1 MSALG
6 WFPFRGLFRGRAPGG
21 EPDAEEPQPVRRVRW
36 VARVL
41 AVWALVLLGRL
52 VELQLLRHDD
62 FRRLALSQQQK
73 VIEIEAPR
81 GMILDRNLKPLAMSL
96 PVDSVCVNPQKIPD
110 VTVAADILSSVL
122 SIDRDELQTR
132 LLAAKQ
138 MQRGF
143 LWIKRKITPE
153 ESARLRSFNLQYVE
167 FRQESHRFYPKG
179 KLAAQVVG
187 AVGMLD
193 REERGVVGLEAYFED
208 ELEGR
213 PGVIRLI
220 TDSKQRGLDSY
231 VSSEP
236 APGQDVVCT
245 IDERIQFV
253 AERELARAVVEN
265 HCKTGSVV
273 VLDPKNGDVLAMASY
288 PTFDP
293 NERLKKGEDLAPR
306 LNLAI
311 SAPFEPGSVFKV
323 ITLAAALERT
333 SLRPDSMIYC
343 GNGVIN
349 LFGRTIHDHDPYG
362 WLSMTDVLARSSN
375 VGAIQVGLKVG
386 EQTLYEYVRKFGF
399 GSPTG
404 IELPAES
411 SGMVRRLKA
420 WSKSSIGSV
429 AMGHE
434 ISATTLQLAQA
445 CAIVANGGVLVRPR
459 IVLRCGRS
467 GARFQS
473 ARQDKPQVVLTPE
486 NAVKLQAMMEEV
498 VKSGTGKKAQL
509 DGYRAAGK
517 TGSAQIFDF
526 DAHAYTHRYN
536 ASFMGFAPVTNPA
549 VVVVVTLNGASQ
561 YGGAVAAPVFR
572 EVASAA
578 LRILD
583 VPRDPSVKSSTDREG
598 GVNDLPAA
606 NLGDAPDDLLLYAPQ
621 PNMGQA
627 KEAETGMEMAGGKAS
642 GARTPDFLG
651 KSMRDVF
658 QQAAARGIPV
668 QATGRGVVKRQLPPP
683 GAILTPG
690 ASVWVELGR

>member
-1 MSALG
+1 
-6 WFPFRGLFRGRAPGG
+6 
-21 EPDAEEPQPVRRVRW
+21 
-36 VARVL
+36 
-41 AVWALVLLGRL
+41 
-52 VELQLLRHDD
+52 
-62 FRRLALSQQQK
+62 
-73 VIEIEAPR
+73 
-81 GMILDRNLKPLAMSL
+81 
-96 PVDSVCVNPQKIPD
+96 
-110 VTVAADILSSVL
+110 
-122 SIDRDELQTR
+122 
-132 LLAAKQ
+132 
-138 MQRGF
+138 
-143 LWIKRKITPE
+143 
-153 ESARLRSFNLQYVE
+153 
-167 FRQESHRFYPKG
+167 
-179 KLAAQVVG
+179 
-187 AVGMLD
+187 
-193 REERGVVGLEAYFED
+193 
-208 ELEGR
+208 
-213 PGVIRLI
+213 
-220 TDSKQRGLDSY
+220 
-231 VSSEP
+231 
-236 APGQDVVCT
+236 
-245 IDERIQFV
+245 
-253 AERELARAVVEN
+253 
-265 HCKTGSVV
+265 
-273 VLDPKNGDVLAMASY
+273 
-288 PTFDP
+288 
-293 NERLKKGEDLAPR
+293 
-306 LNLAI
+306 
-311 SAPFEPGSVFKV
+311 
-323 ITLAAALERT
+323 
-333 SLRPDSMIYC
+333 
-343 GNGVIN
+343 
-349 LFGRTIHDHDPYG
+349 
-362 WLSMTDVLARSSN
+362 MTDVLARSSN

-473 ARQDKPQVVLTPE
+473 ARQDKQQVVLTPE

-627 KEAETGMEMAGGKAS
+627 KEAATGMEMAGGKAS